1 MTKTTWTPD
10 SLAGW
15 RTFVAYRPERP
26 EVLSTKDRN
35 ALTSLL
41 REQYDDARI
50 EFVNAPI
57 VLPTPDLNRLIRETR
72 IVTGLNRGA
81 QFTARQSLA
90 LSGSQTLGKS
100 TAAMHVGA
108 THEEHQRAK
117 HDREADQGFAPV
129 LYVSTPPQTSPKGL
143 MMRFASTL
151 GLPMPA
157 RTTTDQVM
165 DRVVETLRELGTT
178 MVILDEV
185 QHLKTRAQVGV
196 EAASALKSF
205 SERVP
210 ATFLFVGVD
219 LPRSDFLSGAMGA
232 QMQGRTTMIQMQ
244 PYSIGSENHRQEWE
258 KVIALFE
265 REFPLAEHEVG
276 TLMDEAGWLHSVTGG
291 VIGSL
296 RTLLRKGQI
305 AAIIDG
311 KEHLDKQALSAVL
324 PDYRAELAHERT
336 ERARGGTRK
345 KASA

>member
-100 TAAMHVGA
+100 TAALHVGA

-129 LYVSTPPQTSPKGL
+129 PCRALGTGTSQVPV
-143 MMRFASTL
+143 
-151 GLPMPA
+151 A
-157 RTTTDQVM
+157 RN
-165 DRVVETLRELGTT
+165 RELG
-178 MVILDEV
+178 
-185 QHLKTRAQVGV
+185 KC
-196 EAASALKSF
+196 
-205 SERVP
+205 RVP
-210 ATFLFVGVD
+210 GTALRRRTPRRRLSRRSTTPWHLPSSRRCRRGPARVRVVGRPHD
-219 LPRSDFLSGAMGA
+219 S
-232 QMQGRTTMIQMQ
+232 
-244 PYSIGSENHRQEWE
+244 
-258 KVIALFE
+258 
-265 REFPLAEHEVG
+265 
-276 TLMDEAGWLHSVTGG
+276 
-291 VIGSL
+291 
-296 RTLLRKGQI
+296 
-305 AAIIDG
+305 
-311 KEHLDKQALSAVL
+311 
-324 PDYRAELAHERT
+324 RADC
-336 ERARGGTRK
+336 
-345 KASA
+345 